1 MKVILTGGGT
11 GGHIYPAIAIADK
24 IKEYNPD
31 AEILFVGTQRGLEKT
46 LVPKNGYPIEFITVS
61 GFNRR
66 NLLKNVKTVKDLA
79 KGNREAKNIVKSF
92 KPDVVIGTGGYVCG
106 PMVRAAAKLGVPT
119 YIHEQNAFPGL
130 TNKLLEKHVKNV
142 FLAFEEGKEYF
153 KQPEKHI
160 VTGNPVRKVFYE
172 AERMSARKE
181 LGIPEDSFVV
191 LSFGGSQGA
200 SKINNTVFPLLE
212 MLNGKE
218 NTFLVYAT
226 GKFYYDEVNA
236 RLKEE
241 VPVLCDNVR
250 VLEYIDNM
258 ALYLAAADVVVS
270 RSGALAVTEI
280 TVCGRAAIL
289 VPSPNVTG
297 NHQYFN
303 AKAIADKGGAILI
316 EEKDFNEEV
325 LIKTVFELMN
335 DKDKVRALE
344 EGSRN
349 AAPPDAT
356 EIIYNTIFK

>member
-11 GGHIYPAIAIADK
+11 GGHIYPAVAIADK
-24 IKEYNPD
+24 IKEKNPD
-31 AEILFVGTQRGLEKT
+31 AEILFVGTERGLEKT

-66 NLLKNVKTVKDLA
+66 NLLKNFKTLRDLA
-79 KGNREAKNIVKSF
+79 KGNREAKNIVKKF

-106 PMVRAAAKLGVPT
+106 PMVRIAAKMGVPA

-160 VTGNPVRKVFYE
+160 VTGNPVRKVFYNADRE
-172 AERMSARKE
+172 AARRE
-181 LGIPEDSFVV
+181 LGIPTDSFVV

-200 SKINNTVFPLLE
+200 AKINNTVFPLLE
-212 MLNGKE
+212 KLNGKE

-226 GKFYYDEVNA
+226 GKYYYDEVKA
-236 RLKEE
+236 KLEE
-241 VPVLCDNVR
+241 NVGTLHDNIR

-258 ALYLAAADVVVS
+258 ALYLAAADLVVS
-270 RSGALAVTEI
+270 RSGALTVTEI

-316 EEKDFNEEV
+316 NDADFNEEV
-325 LIKTVFELMN
+325 LIKTVGELME
-335 DKDKVRALE
+335 DKARVRALE

-349 AAPPDAT
+349 AAPSDAT